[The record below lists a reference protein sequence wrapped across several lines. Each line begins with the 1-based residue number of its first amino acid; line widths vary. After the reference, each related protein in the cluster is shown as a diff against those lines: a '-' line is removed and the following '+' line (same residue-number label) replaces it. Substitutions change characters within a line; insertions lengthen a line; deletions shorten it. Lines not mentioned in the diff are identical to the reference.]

1 MFDGGRRDF
10 WTIVR
15 GMSDTDAEAQPISA
29 EVEAYRYIL
38 TRIRLGELSPGARV
52 RTEDVA
58 GAVGLSRQPVREAIR
73 RLEAEGY
80 LSSRPNYGAIV
91 SKYTPDQLMELF
103 EIRASLEGLSAR
115 TAAAN
120 LAPADLDALE
130 PLVARMEA
138 AGTETN
144 AWLEA
149 HLAFHMELARAAGR
163 PRLGREI
170 ARLHAALEPYLR
182 LWYVHTG
189 TPTDSREEHT
199 RILQAL
205 RSGYPGHAE
214 EVMRDHVLETTPQII
229 AHLESTGQAMATSS
243 PGAASAAS

>member
-1 MFDGGRRDF
+1 MDP
-10 WTIVR
+10 TNV
-15 GMSDTDAEAQPISA
+15 EPISA
-29 EVEAYRYIL
+29 EVEAYRHIL

-58 GAVGLSRQPVREAIR
+58 SAMGVSRQPVREAIR

-80 LSSRPNYGAIV
+80 LSSRPNHGAIV
-91 SKYTPDQLMELF
+91 SKYTPAQLMELF
-103 EIRASLEGLSAR
+103 EIRASLEGLAAR
-115 TAAAN
+115 VAAAT
-120 LAPADLDALE
+120 LKPAEIDALE
-130 PLVARMEA
+130 PLLVNMEA

-149 HLAFHMELARAAGR
+149 HLAFHMQMAGAAGR

-170 ARLHAALEPYLR
+170 ARLHAALEPYMR
-182 LWYVHTG
+182 LWYVFAG
-189 TPTDSREEHT
+189 TPTDSRAEHT
-199 RILQAL
+199 RVLQAL

-229 AHLESTGQAMATSS
+229 AHLEATGQATQALEK
-243 PGAASAAS
+243 AR